1 MFGIKFFTEK
11 SVFVDIESKVK
22 PLDYGM
28 VAMSSSWVMNLTRW
42 LVISSVLT
50 ATRAAFSPEVVE
62 MIQSWAPL
70 VWLHS
75 GEQFMP
81 SSVEFFLEHVTL
93 QNRKGR
99 VLDQQPTLNKL
110 PGGPSSTVLHLQSRQ
125 KLTCPSCLGPTF
137 FHGNNVNNG
146 GVPVYAIVRE
156 YQDAW
161 KTIDVVYHT
170 FYPYNRG
177 KQVCIGISTGKEK
190 EKCLGNVE
198 SFGHHVGDWEH
209 VTLRFQNGKP
219 HIIYLSVHNF
229 GAYYVWNESAG
240 FFQLHKGESPKEKAA
255 RRGRRRK
262 FARDL
267 QVTFPT
273 VLHVSGKHPV
283 LYSANGSH
291 GIWAGPGKHTYSTF
305 PLLEDFT
312 DQGVAWN
319 TWENLVVIPWNDTP
333 YPYAGPLEWL
343 NFRGGWGNAKNGCD
357 LERLSGECRLN
368 HGPIFPGGPDDMPPP
383 RIQRSRQAAPTVAPI
398 LPLPPPHYLAYTP
411 TIPQYSQ
418 HPVPAGR
425 TSSLL
430 NYRYKRRDPATGS
443 TPTKANMK
451 EEPNGESGTDA
462 KAKLTNR
469 LVTFVPEDSSTMSP

>member
-1 MFGIKFFTEK
+1 MSRYRIAK
-11 SVFVDIESKVK
+11 VESSTNK
-22 PLDYGM
+22 
-28 VAMSSSWVMNLTRW
+28 
-42 LVISSVLT
+42 
-50 ATRAAFSPEVVE
+50 
-62 MIQSWAPL
+62 
-70 VWLHS
+70 
-75 GEQFMP
+75 
-81 SSVEFFLEHVTL
+81 
-93 QNRKGR
+93 
-99 VLDQQPTLNKL
+99 PTLNKL

-398 LPLPPPHYLAYTP
+398 LQLPPPHYLAYTP

>member
-1 MFGIKFFTEK
+1 MFFT
-11 SVFVDIESKVK
+11 
-22 PLDYGM
+22 
-28 VAMSSSWVMNLTRW
+28 A
-42 LVISSVLT
+42 
-50 ATRAAFSPEVVE
+50 
-62 MIQSWAPL
+62 
-70 VWLHS
+70 
-75 GEQFMP
+75 
-81 SSVEFFLEHVTL
+81 
-93 QNRKGR
+93 
-99 VLDQQPTLNKL
+99 
-110 PGGPSSTVLHLQSRQ
+110 
-125 KLTCPSCLGPTF
+125 CPSCLGPTF